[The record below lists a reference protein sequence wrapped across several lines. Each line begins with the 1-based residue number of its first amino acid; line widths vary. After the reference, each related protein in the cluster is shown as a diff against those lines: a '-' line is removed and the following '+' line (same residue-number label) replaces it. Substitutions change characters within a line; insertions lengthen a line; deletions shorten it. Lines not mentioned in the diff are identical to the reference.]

1 MGGVRKQYAEL
12 LGEPIL
18 LHSIRPFL
26 AHSSIVSAVV
36 ALPPDDAADPPSW
49 LTGLDERVT
58 VVAGGAERGESV
70 HRGLQAVP
78 DSVDVVLVHDAA
90 RPLVTTEVM
99 LRAREA
105 GPASGGGRRA
115 RTHAE
120 QVDATRRVVA
130 TPDRAYSGR
139 ELRAFRVRCCWR
151 RTAGGG
157 GLRVRTTPRWSSD
170 TGDGRHG
177 RGRRTI

>member
-1 MGGVRKQYAEL
+1 RGRSGRAAPGRGGAHGVPARLPPAPCGADGVGQGPELAPRAGARGDRGRVDGAVVQGMGGVEEGRVRAAVVVAAGGTGRRMGGVRKQYAEL

-78 DSVDVVLVHDAA
+78 DSVDV
-90 RPLVTTEVM
+90 
-99 LRAREA
+99 
-105 GPASGGGRRA
+105 
-115 RTHAE
+115 
-120 QVDATRRVVA
+120 
-130 TPDRAYSGR
+130 
-139 ELRAFRVRCCWR
+139 
-151 RTAGGG
+151 
-157 GLRVRTTPRWSSD
+157 
-170 TGDGRHG
+170 
-177 RGRRTI
+177 